1 MYSQIFVP
9 SLLLR
14 TKLVDLSMFPRV
26 VNATLSCDFSMQYN
40 FVPRNVLSFFSSIFS
55 FFKEKLHCAASDEE
69 QSRSR
74 ARGSEAKE
82 KKKKEETSRK
92 ETICGEAV
100 ASGVQT
106 PASPI
111 SRLVVKHWALGR
123 FRGAARLCRCFRSRR
138 GARLRAF
145 YTRLRAYDEKG
156 DHLFCSI
163 ETTSNRQQEREIGS

>member
-1 MYSQIFVP
+1 MRLFHAIFRRNTISFHGMFFLS
-9 SLLLR
+9 SLL
-14 TKLVDLSMFPRV
+14 
-26 VNATLSCDFSMQYN
+26 FSP
-40 FVPRNVLSFFSSIFS
+40 FSKKSSIVRRTT
-55 FFKEKLHCAASDEE
+55 
-69 QSRSR
+69 RSNR
-74 ARGSEAKE
+74 EAGARGSKA
-82 KKKKEETSRK
+82 KKKKEKEETSRK

-100 ASGVQT
+100 AGGVQT

>member
-1 MYSQIFVP
+1 M
-9 SLLLR
+9 R
-14 TKLVDLSMFPRV
+14 
-26 VNATLSCDFSMQYN
+26 FSDGIR
-40 FVPRNVLSFFSSIFS
+40 FRSTECSFFLLFY
-55 FFKEKLHCAASDEE
+55 FLLFQRKAPLCGE
-69 QSRSR
+69 R
-74 ARGSEAKE
+74 RGAIAKQGLAEAKE
-82 KKKKEETSRK
+82 RKKKEKEETSRK

-100 ASGVQT
+100 AGGVQT

>member
-1 MYSQIFVP
+1 
-9 SLLLR
+9 
-14 TKLVDLSMFPRV
+14 MFPSV
-26 VNATLSCDFSMQYN
+26 DNATLSCDFPTEYD
-40 FVPRNVLSFFSSIFS
+40 FLPRNVLSFFSSIFS
-55 FFKEKLHCAASDEE
+55 FFKEKLHCAA
-69 QSRSR
+69 RSNR
-74 ARGSEAKE
+74 EAGARGSKA
-82 KKKKEETSRK
+82 KKKKEKEETSRK

-100 ASGVQT
+100 AGGVQT